1 MRQSNNVWQA
11 GLEAG
16 YKRKVKCKLAI
27 KALPLELLKLIP
39 GLMQYQAIRDT
50 CCCYTG
56 RLTGTLLGILSIP
69 SLPLSVE
76 GQVHRLIEEATDKEN
91 LGKMYVWWMAWF

>member
-1 MRQSNNVWQA
+1 MVR
-11 GLEAG
+11 
-16 YKRKVKCKLAI
+16 
-27 KALPLELLKLIP
+27 LLD
-39 GLMQYQAIRDT
+39 A
-50 CCCYTG
+50 G
-56 RLTGTLLGILSIP
+56 RLTGTLLGTLSIP

>member
-1 MRQSNNVWQA
+1 MHAIAAAVGVW
-11 GLEAG
+11 
-16 YKRKVKCKLAI
+16 KLALVLSFNRI
-27 KALPLELLKLIP
+27 A
-39 GLMQYQAIRDT
+39 
-50 CCCYTG
+50 G

>member
-1 MRQSNNVWQA
+1 MSIPIVANCSKMGF
-11 GLEAG
+11 GL
-16 YKRKVKCKLAI
+16 
-27 KALPLELLKLIP
+27 
-39 GLMQYQAIRDT
+39 
-50 CCCYTG
+50 TG